1 MRERDA
7 GDRKQDFTLMEEG
20 LSDNE
25 VAQECSKCLRCD
37 HYGFGAF
44 KGGRTKKW

>member
-1 MRERDA
+1 M
-7 GDRKQDFTLMEEG
+7 KQFNDKNFVL
-20 LSDNE
+20 DNE